1 MQSYLWSDNRS
12 LMQAGVVVQTH
23 SVRHECTHEH
33 TPKHVYSHAST
44 ERHTCTYIPTC
55 THRDSIYSSM
65 HAMHLYTHV
74 HTYAHVNTC
83 EHMYRFACRKRN
95 TRSHTQETWVS
106 YNLFNET
113 KIQRCTSTYNL
124 LSHNNILG
132 PFPHQY
138 MGSSHHLMSP
148 SYSIRNAP
156 QCTHLFLHSCTVR
169 W

>member
-1 MQSYLWSDNRS
+1 MFAREENFNFNSKRSNRADRLGKGRAETENWLLLDS
-12 LMQAGVVVQTH
+12 LF
-23 SVRHECTHEH
+23 
-33 TPKHVYSHAST
+33 SHMLGS
-44 ERHTCTYIPTC
+44 RCCSCKPCY
-55 THRDSIYSSM
+55 
-65 HAMHLYTHV
+65 
-74 HTYAHVNTC
+74 
-83 EHMYRFACRKRN
+83 MYRFACRKRN

-169 W
+169 WWLTIPQHKQGHAKHCL